1 MKKKRK
7 GCRNCKH
14 GSVLRHGSTWS
25 ELGKISFPE
34 IICHGRNESGW
45 DRLHQFGDCCDRH
58 EWRFNSNICPKCGGR
73 ATKMLRLN
81 KSKPYLCQQCDH
93 EYARPQEAAK

>member
-7 GCRNCKH
+7 GCRNCTH
-14 GSVLRHGSTWS
+14 GLISRHSNG
-25 ELGKISFPE
+25 FPVVVCQLPE
-34 IICHGRNESGW
+34 EGGW
-45 DRLHQFGDCCDRH
+45 DAIMDFEGLCDKH
-58 EWRFNSNICPKCGGR
+58 EWRFNSRICPKCGGR

-93 EYARPQEAAK
+93 EYSRPQEGC